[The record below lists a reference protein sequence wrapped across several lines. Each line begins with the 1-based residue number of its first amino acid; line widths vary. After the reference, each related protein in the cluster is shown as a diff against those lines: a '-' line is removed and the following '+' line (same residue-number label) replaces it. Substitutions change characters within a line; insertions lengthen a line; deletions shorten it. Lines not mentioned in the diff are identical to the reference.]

1 MHMQIADKR
10 ISAAQIL
17 IKRINAELN
26 NSFAAFLICNSYEIL
41 LFFRENIMKFY
52 TAVKLKRNFDSV
64 FSVGII
70 ARRAV
75 IKPVNRK

>member
-1 MHMQIADKR
+1 MQIAYKR

-26 NSFAAFLICNSYEIL
+26 NSFAAFLIRNSYEIL

>member
-1 MHMQIADKR
+1 MQIAYKR

-26 NSFAAFLICNSYEIL
+26 NSFAAFLIRNSYEIL

-52 TAVKLKRNFDSV
+52 TAVKLKRNFGSV